1 MANRVYLTDR
11 FLKAIKPAPAG
22 KRPIIYDT
30 GGPPGAGVRLSDR
43 TTAAKVPYV
52 LVARLPGGSGNPT
65 PYPVGHWPV
74 KGLADLRE
82 LTRQAKRDIEQG
94 IHPKARAERQRQEA
108 ARARATT
115 FGAVFERFCDEKLT
129 TIKSGRAVKRAVT
142 RRVLDL
148 WRDRPIQEVASVDIR
163 PIVALIARKE
173 RGAAI
178 KVHAYLRQFFNWAKD
193 QELIDANPVDRV
205 QLEAKP
211 GKRDRWFDDREI
223 EAFWQATE
231 AIKARHPR
239 YALAFRAL
247 LLTGQ
252 RRDEIG
258 SMTWAEIDRDRAVWS
273 LAGERTK
280 ARRAHAVMLS
290 PSILAILDECAQT
303 RLGDHVFATGRRK
316 SDGATT
322 GLSGWTKA
330 KSALDK
336 AMVERYA
343 AILTARADAPAPLRP
358 WRTHDLRHTVAIWLP
373 RLGVDRTTQK
383 KVLNHADGAV
393 KATYDH
399 YDRDAEKKLA
409 MGKWAAKIEAIVN
422 RPDGENVVQLAEAA
436 AARS

>member
-11 FLKAIKPAPAG
+11 FLKAIKAAPAG

-74 KGLADLRE
+74 KRLADLRE

-108 ARARATT
+108 ARAQATT

-129 TIKSGRAVKRAVT
+129 TIKSGRAVKRVVT

-193 QELIDANPVDRV
+193 
-205 QLEAKP
+205 
-211 GKRDRWFDDREI
+211 
-223 EAFWQATE
+223 
-231 AIKARHPR
+231 
-239 YALAFRAL
+239 
-247 LLTGQ
+247 
-252 RRDEIG
+252 
-258 SMTWAEIDRDRAVWS
+258 
-273 LAGERTK
+273 
-280 ARRAHAVMLS
+280 
-290 PSILAILDECAQT
+290 
-303 RLGDHVFATGRRK
+303 
-316 SDGATT
+316 
-322 GLSGWTKA
+322 
-330 KSALDK
+330 
-336 AMVERYA
+336 
-343 AILTARADAPAPLRP
+343 
-358 WRTHDLRHTVAIWLP
+358 
-373 RLGVDRTTQK
+373 
-383 KVLNHADGAV
+383 
-393 KATYDH
+393 
-399 YDRDAEKKLA
+399 
-409 MGKWAAKIEAIVN
+409 
-422 RPDGENVVQLAEAA
+422 
-436 AARS
+436 